1 MFSFVMQSDAQGLN
15 GSGHAECLLN
25 TSHRCCAECANQKLR
40 GATETLLT
48 AEGRVLKTPTIIH
61 RLNRHTK
68 AA

>member
-1 MFSFVMQSDAQGLN
+1 MQSDAQGLN
-15 GSGHAECLLN
+15 GMVTECLLKTPN
-25 TSHRCCAECANQKLR
+25 RCCAECANQKLR